1 MEVRVAALL
10 EDPARPRGFQGETIV
25 WPPQVVFW
33 GLQLVPV
40 AGIAWLGWS
49 WSGAVLAL
57 ALYLVRMF
65 GITAGFHRYFA
76 HRSFR
81 TSRAFQ
87 LVLAV
92 LATSSVEN
100 GPLWWAAHHRAHH
113 RYSDTPADIHSAKQ
127 RGLFWAHMGWILVER
142 YKQTDL
148 ARVRD
153 LARYPE
159 LRWLDRHA
167 LVPGL
172 ALAAI
177 LLASGGLW
185 ALLWGFFVS
194 TTLLWHGTFA
204 VNSLAHKFGRRRY
217 ATGDESRNS
226 FLIALFTLGEGWHNN
241 HHHYQASE
249 RQGFYWWELDVT
261 HYLLTVLSW
270 FGLVWKLHAP
280 PPHVREQWRGP
291 GLRAP

>member
-1 MEVRVAALL
+1 VAALL
-10 EDPARPRGFQGETIV
+10 EDPGRRRGFQGETIV

-49 WSGAVLAL
+49 WSGAALAL

-65 GITAGFHRYFA
+65 GVTAGFHRYFA

-92 LATSSVEN
+92 LATSSIEN

-142 YKQTDL
+142 YKRTDL

-204 VNSLAHKFGRRRY
+204 VNSLAHKIGRRRY

-241 HHHYQASE
+241 HHHYQGSE

-270 FGLVWKLHAP
+270 FGLVWNLHAP
-280 PPHVREQWRGP
+280 PPHVREQWR
-291 GLRAP
+291 APRLGSQ